1 MDKKGI
7 NMAIMQLVDFYF
19 PHDAM
24 SKLAKAMHTM
34 DLDINP
40 NSLLVIDFVTTA
52 TRELQRDT
60 NMKPFYVRTSSK
72 IPLSMLIKYFFK
84 LKNKREYINLYL
96 KNLAYFDKDL
106 GKKVNNAEVRVWHNP
121 QHFAS
126 WWKVQRH
133 DIIFW
138 HNFTYPYLINDASY
152 ANLMASELAHLKLYN
167 DLDILWLM
175 HSNFNLKSL
184 RHYGIDPEK
193 YEIIP
198 APHPFKLPYI
208 EHNSKEPHLLVY
220 SRYGRN
226 KSHPEVA
233 ELASEHKYKLTMFGD
248 NSTTIEYKEE
258 YQKAKLLAPKDA
270 RILGKQDNETMEYLF
285 RQANIYLSNSYHEG
299 QGVPIIESYAHS
311 LPVIVRN
318 GTAMSEFVKE
328 GETGFTFSDINEVP
342 ELIDKIM
349 RDYKRFSFNAWQH
362 SQNFTYEKFK
372 QNYLRILS
380 EYKKARK

>member
-1 MDKKGI
+1 M
-7 NMAIMQLVDFYF
+7 NMAIIQLVDFYF
-19 PHDAM
+19 PNDAM
-24 SKLAKAMHTM
+24 SKLARTMHKI
-34 DLDINP
+34 DLSIDEK
-40 NSLLVIDFVTTA
+40 SLLVMDFVTNVPN
-52 TRELQRDT
+52 ELRKDST
-60 NMKPFYVRTSSK
+60 LRPFYIRTSSK

-121 QHFAS
+121 QHFSS

-152 ANLMASELAHLKLYN
+152 SNVMAEELEHLKLYN
-167 DLDILWLM
+167 DLDILWLT
-175 HSNFNLKSL
+175 HSNFNLNSL

-198 APHPFKLPYI
+198 APHPFNLPYI
-208 EHNSKEPHLLVY
+208 EHDSKEPHLLVY

-226 KSHPEVA
+226 KAHPEAA

-248 NSTTIEYKEE
+248 NSATIEYKEE

-270 RILGKQDNETMEYLF
+270 RVLGTQDNETMEYLF

-299 QGVPIIESYAHS
+299 QGYPIIESYAHS

-342 ELIDKIM
+342 DLIGKIM
-349 RDYKRFSFNAWQH
+349 KDYESFSYNAWQH

-380 EYKKARK
+380 EYAKVRK